1 MIKLRKRGVKMIIIL
16 DRIEKNQSGKI
27 IAVFEKDNE
36 FISISEDD
44 MPKDL
49 INILEVGDILEAEII
64 ENKIIS
70 AKVLKEETENK
81 RIEMKSRLN
90 NLFKR
95 KK

>member
-1 MIKLRKRGVKMIIIL
+1 MQDYIII
-16 DRIEKNQSGKI
+16 N
-27 IAVFEKDNE
+27 EKDNE

>member
-1 MIKLRKRGVKMIIIL
+1 MRIIL
-16 DRIEKNQSGKI
+16 DRIEKNKSGKI

-49 INILEVGDILEAEII
+49 INILEIGDILEAEIV

-81 RIEMKSRLN
+81 RIEIKSRLN